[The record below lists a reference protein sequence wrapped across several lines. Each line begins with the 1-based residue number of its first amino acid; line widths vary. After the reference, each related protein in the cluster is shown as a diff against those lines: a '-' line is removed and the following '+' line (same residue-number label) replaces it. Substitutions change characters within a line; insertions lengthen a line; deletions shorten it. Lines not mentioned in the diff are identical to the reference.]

1 MLKNGSQI
9 GSSSSWSKLTQKS
22 QHWFYDVEIPMYIGK
37 TDEN

>member
-1 MLKNGSQI
+1 MLKKGSQI

-22 QHWFYDVEIPMYIGK
+22 QHWFYEVDISTYIGK